1 MSITFSQQIMSN
13 GLLLVVMG
21 GQKSNL
27 SYRFKL
33 ELYGHNLVPK
43 PKR

>member
-1 MSITFSQQIMSN
+1 MYTIFSQQILSDR
-13 GLLLVVMG
+13 LLLVVIG

-33 ELYGHNLVPK
+33 EPIIT
-43 PKR
+43 